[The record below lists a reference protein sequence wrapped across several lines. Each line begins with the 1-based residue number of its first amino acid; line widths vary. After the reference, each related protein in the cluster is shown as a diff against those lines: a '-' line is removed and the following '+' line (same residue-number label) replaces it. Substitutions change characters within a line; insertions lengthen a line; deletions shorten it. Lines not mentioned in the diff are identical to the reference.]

1 MMQLS
6 LNDKFFEGISK
17 SSQ

>member
-1 MMQLS
+1 MQLS